1 VNWFGAQRGHRG
13 SIEGARRGKALLTP
27 SVPPP
32 CSYSGPC
39 NHRMNGYKKPA
50 GLGKGKRRFQPIW
63 FLYLEI
69 SISGGKVRKTGVLQ
83 AVESKRSY

>member
-1 VNWFGAQRGHRG
+1 
-13 SIEGARRGKALLTP
+13 
-27 SVPPP
+27 
-32 CSYSGPC
+32 
-39 NHRMNGYKKPA
+39 MNGHKKPA